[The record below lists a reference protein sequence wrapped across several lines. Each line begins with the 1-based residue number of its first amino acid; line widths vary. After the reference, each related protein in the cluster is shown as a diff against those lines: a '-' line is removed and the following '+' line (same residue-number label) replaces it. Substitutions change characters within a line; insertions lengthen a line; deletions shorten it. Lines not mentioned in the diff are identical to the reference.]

1 LMKSNKQLLFQYAGF
16 AFQLLVL
23 LIVAVFAGLKFDE
36 WLNLTIPV
44 FVWLL
49 PLLAII
55 GTIFKTFNDTK
66 RKN

>member
-1 LMKSNKQLLFQYAGF
+1 MKSNKQLLFEYAGF

-23 LIVAVFAGLKFDE
+23 LAVTVFVGLKFDE
-36 WLNLTIPV
+36 WLNLAIPV
-44 FVWLL
+44 FVWFL

-55 GTIFKTFNDTK
+55 GTMVKTFNDTK